1 MLQPPL
7 EPPFAHSALD
17 TSGPASRQGEL
28 RRLARD
34 VQRIR
39 AKIDSSGASMRQLLE
54 AEQSRRLTAEEAAR
68 ARTLSWEAEGL
79 RHELLAVRDQF
90 EQVVTQPA

>member
-1 MLQPPL
+1 
-7 EPPFAHSALD
+7 
-17 TSGPASRQGEL
+17 
-28 RRLARD
+28 
-34 VQRIR
+34 
-39 AKIDSSGASMRQLLE
+39 MRQLLE